1 MFVFQIFICS
11 CIQIYICEVYKQQWG
26 LFVVGSLWHQL
37 LNLYSLYLFLY
48 LNYICISTFC
58 IFVFVFVLK
67 FYFIYEQQWGLF
79 VVGSLWRQRL
89 NLCYL
94 YLYFLKIILVF
105 QLFVFV
111 FVLKCYLWTTVRPI
125 CSWQPVAPASEFVQ
139 IVRNAPGHVSS
150 LLCVNMIC
158 YNCINFICISN
169 LLYL

>member
-1 MFVFQIFICS
+1 MRPICSWQSVAPASEFVFF
-11 CIQIYICEVYKQQWG
+11 
-26 LFVVGSLWHQL
+26 
-37 LNLYSLYLFLY
+37 
-48 LNYICISTFC
+48 
-58 IFVFVFVLK
+58 IFVFVFELYLYFNLFFFV
-67 FYFIYEQQWGLF
+67 FVSNFNFIYEQQWGLF
-79 VVGSLWRQRL
+79 EVSSLWRQRL
-89 NLCYL
+89 NLCYF

-139 IVRNAPGHVSS
+139 IVRNAPRHVSS